1 MSRCMMNITHFL
13 RHSLFVAIILFL
25 LGVASPMESMNLEA
39 NKSSSNVVHIDVGLL
54 LDSSWNTKV
63 LLKSFI
69 EMAHSDFYA
78 THSMYSTRLSLRTL
92 YSSNA
97 IDAVSAVV
105 ELLNGQVKAILGP
118 KSIVEAIFIT
128 ELGEKSH
135 VPIISFDNASYSHL
149 HIQRPYLIRNAMA
162 NSFVAPIIAL
172 MKGFKW
178 DKIAFVYEHGMVDTD
193 IFPNLRDSF
202 QTHGIHIITTHE
214 LSVYGS
220 WAYAIIWALATGIE
234 DIKNEDLSFVKANNS
249 QNGGEI
255 SQLGISRVGHQLL
268 KVINKTRIR
277 GLNAKLSFSR
287 DELATYQIFNLDGG
301 QRIIGYWS
309 PVKGISRELDSND
322 NLEYSTS
329 VENLKTIIW
338 PGETTNKP
346 IGWILP
352 KKGKK
357 LRVAVPKKIGFTQF
371 VKVERNN
378 DTNEINVT
386 GFCIDLFEEA
396 LKHLP
401 FKVYP
406 EYIPFMNSSGQSN
419 GTYDDLLNQLQS
431 KTVDAVVG
439 DTTIMFNRSEY
450 VDFTMPYSDPG
461 SVMLVPIKDDNVKG
475 MWVFIRPLNWDL
487 WCTIAGACVFVGLA
501 IHILERNGNLAPW
514 KFGLFFWFPILILAF
529 PERKIVENNWSRFVL
544 VIWLFMAYII
554 MQGYTASLSAI
565 LTIEQL
571 QPSRTNFSCIGYSGS
586 SFVKDILTQSL
597 KYEESQL
604 RHYETMHDYAS
615 GLKNGCQNGGID
627 AIFNEL
633 PYIRLFML
641 TYGPKYMVVGRT
653 YRTNGFGFAFPL
665 GSPLVPYM
673 SRAILNIT
681 ESDMMQTLETSHFGT
696 KYSSQDFNPQISP
709 KAPGLNA
716 YNFAGLFIITAF
728 ATIIALLCSESSFG
742 KKYALKVKN
751 YAKKRGSYFSSSQV
765 IAIEDGDPVSRTD
778 VSTNIGLPTHN
789 HQDDANTHTL
799 LYVEADGDSIIEEV
813 ELTIRHNRC
822 LSL

>member
-1 MSRCMMNITHFL
+1 MFYICETNKEL
-13 RHSLFVAIILFL
+13 IL
-25 LGVASPMESMNLEA
+25 
-39 NKSSSNVVHIDVGLL
+39 
-54 LDSSWNTKV
+54 
-63 LLKSFI
+63 
-69 EMAHSDFYA
+69 
-78 THSMYSTRLSLRTL
+78 LSLQFQL
-92 YSSNA
+92 
-97 IDAVSAVV
+97 VV

-172 MKGFKW
+172 IKGFKW
-178 DKIAFVYEHGMVDTD
+178 DKIAFVYEQGMFDTD
-193 IFPNLRDSF
+193 IFPTLRDSF
-202 QTHGIHIITTHE
+202 QTHGIHMSYMSVIPSNATDYQISNELGQLNQLETTVFVVHMRHLLGSRFFNHAKGLGMMVKGYAWVITDVLANSLHLIDAKLTNSLDGVIGIRSHVPSSRKLEIFTRRWKEHSHIINVSSITTHE

-220 WAYAIIWALATGIE
+220 WAYDIIWALATGIE
-234 DIKNEDLSFVKANNS
+234 EIKNEKLSFVKANNS

-277 GLNAKLSFSR
+277 GLNAKLFFSR

-322 NLEYSTS
+322 NL
-329 VENLKTIIW
+329 
-338 PGETTNKP
+338 
-346 IGWILP
+346 
-352 KKGKK
+352 
-357 LRVAVPKKIGFTQF
+357 
-371 VKVERNN
+371 
-378 DTNEINVT
+378 D
-386 GFCIDLFEEA
+386 
-396 LKHLP
+396 
-401 FKVYP
+401 
-406 EYIPFMNSSGQSN
+406 SGQSN
-419 GTYDDLLNQLQS
+419 GTYDDLLHQLES

-487 WCTIAGACVFVGLA
+487 WCTIAGACIFVGLA

-529 PERKIVENNWSRFVL
+529 PERKIVENNWS
-544 VIWLFMAYII
+544 
-554 MQGYTASLSAI
+554 
-565 LTIEQL
+565 
-571 QPSRTNFSCIGYSGS
+571 
-586 SFVKDILTQSL
+586 SL

-615 GLKNGCQNGGID
+615 GLKNGCQNGGVD

-751 YAKKRGSYFSSSQV
+751 YAKKRGSNFSSSQV
-765 IAIEDGDPVSRTD
+765 VAIEDGDPVSRTD

-799 LYVEADGDSIIEEV
+799 LFVEADGDSIIEEV
-813 ELTIRHNRC
+813 ELTIRHNRR